1 MGSDWPRPDR
11 PTPALTAFFRAA
23 ILTKVM
29 SHRLTALLLSAAL
42 IFVGVILPPCAGA
55 ASCAM
60 GWGRRTDCCAVKI
73 GISAPRCCNAT
84 QQVRG
89 ATPATPERSTQKPPP
104 GPAVYTAPIDSFVG
118 SAVRQAFGLRIDSAA
133 APPGSTLIAQHTS
146 LLL

>member
-1 MGSDWPRPDR
+1 
-11 PTPALTAFFRAA
+11 
-23 ILTKVM
+23 M

-133 APPGSTLIAQHTS
+133 APPGTTLIAQHTS